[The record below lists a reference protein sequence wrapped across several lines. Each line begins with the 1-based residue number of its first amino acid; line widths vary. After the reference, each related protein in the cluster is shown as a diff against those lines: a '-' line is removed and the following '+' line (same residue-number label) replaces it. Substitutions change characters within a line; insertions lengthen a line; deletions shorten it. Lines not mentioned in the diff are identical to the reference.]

1 MDQVLFLF
9 DLDQVLPVQ
18 GDLVQEED
26 QEIRLNLI
34 KQTCL
39 RILLVGV
46 NRLNLDHR
54 NLPHFGFR
62 FFSSTDFYPTPEQ
75 ISGSFVEL
83 NTENWENLE
92 SALEERLRIV
102 VENAIKE
109 STRNKTYFSTY
120 MKSEGH
126 KRPSEKIKMCLEDVT
141 ALFDW
146 DRPTLQ
152 SPCKTVSNYT
162 FCYNF

>member
-1 MDQVLFLF
+1 MLYICRPARRKKRKNYIFF
-9 DLDQVLPVQ
+9 
-18 GDLVQEED
+18 
-26 QEIRLNLI
+26 
-34 KQTCL
+34 
-39 RILLVGV
+39 
-46 NRLNLDHR
+46 
-54 NLPHFGFR
+54 FFR

-120 MKSEGH
+120 MKSEGIYP
-126 KRPSEKIKMCLEDVT
+126 KLSQMKKSSMYVYKNRKIS
-141 ALFDW
+141 
-146 DRPTLQ
+146 
-152 SPCKTVSNYT
+152 SP
-162 FCYNF
+162 

>member
-1 MDQVLFLF
+1 MLDICRPAKRKKRKNYILF
-9 DLDQVLPVQ
+9 
-18 GDLVQEED
+18 
-26 QEIRLNLI
+26 
-34 KQTCL
+34 
-39 RILLVGV
+39 
-46 NRLNLDHR
+46 
-54 NLPHFGFR
+54 FR

-120 MKSEGH
+120 MKSEGICPKLSQMKNH
-126 KRPSEKIKMCLEDVT
+126 R
-141 ALFDW
+141 
-146 DRPTLQ
+146 
-152 SPCKTVSNYT
+152 
-162 FCYNF
+162 